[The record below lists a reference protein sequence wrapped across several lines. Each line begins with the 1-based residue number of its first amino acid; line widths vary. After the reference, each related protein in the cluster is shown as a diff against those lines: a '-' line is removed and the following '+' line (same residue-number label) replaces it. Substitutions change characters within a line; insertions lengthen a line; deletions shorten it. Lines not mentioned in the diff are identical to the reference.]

1 VDGDRFALDLCVKPR
16 LIREHPEYI
25 ALLDRSPFSTIGLG
39 VAANIARFR
48 AINESQEFR
57 GTPPRTMG
65 LTNITPKTTTHEPA
79 AVARL
84 DINT

>member
-1 VDGDRFALDLCVKPR
+1 
-16 LIREHPEYI
+16 LIRECLEYI

-39 VAANIARFR
+39 LAANIARFP
-48 AINESQEFR
+48 AMNESQEFR
-57 GTPPRTMG
+57 GTPPRTMS